1 MSHKLR
7 RMKIYI
13 HEKENWTDFT
23 WDNKKVMLKLGEARN
38 QQGRLLG
45 KMESLGFDLQNEA
58 VLNTLTLDV
67 IKSSEIEGEFLEIQQ
82 VRSSIARRLG
92 IEIAGSIES
101 ERAVEG
107 IVEMMLDASQ
117 RYNLPLTKDRLF
129 GWHAA
134 LFPSGWSNL
143 HKITVADWRKDTTG
157 PMQVVSGPMGKEKVH
172 YQAPSSDRIEPEI
185 EKFLKWFE
193 NEQEMDLV
201 LKAAVAHLWFVTIHP
216 FDDGNGRITRAIMDM
231 TLARSDKSIRRFY
244 SMSAQIRFERKQYY
258 EKLEKAQKGNSD
270 ITEWI
275 LWFLQCL
282 INAIDSTEE
291 TLSKILHKAEFW
303 KLHSTTILND
313 RQQKIINKLLD
324 GFDGKL
330 TTSKWGKI
338 NKCSQ
343 DTALRDIQD
352 LIKKDILQKEASGG
366 RSTNYE
372 LRSTHQ
378 I

>member
-1 MSHKLR
+1 MT
-7 RMKIYI
+7 MYI
-13 HEKENWTDFT
+13 HENENWTNFT
-23 WDNKKVMLKLGEARN
+23 WDNKKVMLMLGEARN

-67 IKSSEIEGEFLEIQQ
+67 IKSAEIEGEFLEIEQ

-92 IEIAGSIES
+92 IDIAGAVES
-101 ERAVEG
+101 ERHVEG
-107 IVEMMLDASQ
+107 IVEMMLDATQ
-117 RYNLPLTKDRLF
+117 RNDLALSKDRLF

-143 HKITVADWRKDTTG
+143 YKITVAGWRNDTTG
-157 PMQVVSGPMGKEKVH
+157 PMQVVSGPIGKEKVH
-172 YQAPSSDRIEPEI
+172 YQAPSSERIEPEM

-193 NEQEMDLV
+193 NEHEIDLV
-201 LKAAVAHLWFVTIHP
+201 LKAAIAHLWFVTIHP
-216 FDDGNGRITRAIMDM
+216 FDDGNGRISRAITDM
-231 TLARSDKSIRRFY
+231 MLARSDKSIRRFY
-244 SMSAQIRFERKQYY
+244 SFSAQIRIERKQYY
-258 EKLEKAQKGNSD
+258 EKLEKTQNGNSE

-282 INAIDSTEE
+282 INAINSTEE
-291 TLSKILHKAEFW
+291 TLSKILTKADFW

-313 RQQKIINKLLD
+313 RQQKVIIRLLD

-330 TTSKWGKI
+330 TSSKWGKI

-352 LIKKDILQKEASGG
+352 LIRKNILQKEASGG

-372 LRSTHQ
+372 LKEMPGDNV
-378 I
+378 

>member
-1 MSHKLR
+1 
-7 RMKIYI
+7 MKIYI
-13 HEKENWTDFT
+13 HEKENWINFT
-23 WDNKKVMLKLGEARN
+23 WDNKQVILKLGEARN
-38 QQGRLLG
+38 LQGKLLG

-67 IKSSEIEGEFLEIQQ
+67 LKSSEIEGEYLEKDQ

-92 IEIAGSIES
+92 IDIAGAVES
-101 ERAVEG
+101 ERHVEG
-107 IVEMMLDASQ
+107 IVEMMLDATQ
-117 RYNLPLTKDRLF
+117 RYDLPLTKDRLF

-143 HKITVADWRKDTTG
+143 YKITVADWRKDTTG

-172 YQAPSSDRIEPEI
+172 YQAPSSNRIEPEM
-185 EKFLKWFE
+185 EEFLQWFE
-193 NEQEMDLV
+193 NNNDIDLV
-201 LKAAVAHLWFVTIHP
+201 LKAAIAHLWFVTIHP
-216 FDDGNGRITRAIMDM
+216 FDDGNGRITRAITDM
-231 TLARSDKSIRRFY
+231 MLARSDNSIRRFY
-244 SMSAQIRFERKQYY
+244 SMSAQIRIERKQYY
-258 EKLEKAQKGNSD
+258 EKLEKTQKSNSD
-270 ITEWI
+270 ITDWV

-282 INAIDSTEE
+282 INSIDSTEE
-291 TLSKILHKAEFW
+291 TLSKIFYKAEFW
-303 KLHSTTILND
+303 KLHSTTILNT
-313 RQQKIINKLLD
+313 RQQKILNRLFD

-352 LIKKDILQKEASGG
+352 LIRKDILQKEASGG

-372 LRSTHQ
+372 LKESPVGNR
-378 I
+378 IGG